1 MRLKTFHAKSMN
13 DAMDQ
18 VREELGPDAIIISI
32 DEGKSSVRITAALEA
47 GATPPPPETA
57 PAPEQTPLAYEA
69 SHTSGKSREFDK
81 GDIAAVM
88 AHHGIPFD
96 TASHFEGAINASNS
110 ASSLNEAF
118 SLALD
123 TNIRISPITD
133 AVTRPIILVG
143 PPGAGKTIC
152 AAKLT
157 ADALLH
163 ERDVTLISTDTVK
176 AGGIA
181 QLDHFAQLMKQT
193 VLTADTPE
201 ELSALL
207 KSKRSGL
214 TLIDSPGTNPFDMDE
229 LKTLLKFIRIIDAEP
244 VLVLPAGLDPDD
256 AQEIA
261 DVFSKM
267 GCQRF
272 IATRLDAARRYAS
285 VIMAARPGFLSLAA
299 YSRSPYIAD
308 GLENA
313 TPMKLAKLLTAL
325 PRRKTDVSG
334 FNSQSQN
341 TTANSPFPSQLDEN
355 Q

>member
-13 DAMDQ
+13 EAMDQ
-18 VREELGPDAIIISI
+18 VRDTLGPDAIIISI

-47 GATPPPPETA
+47 EATPTPPTDA
-57 PAPEQTPLAYEA
+57 PQPRQTPLAYEV
-69 SHTSGKSREFDK
+69 SHTTGRSREFDK
-81 GDIAAVM
+81 GDVAAVIS
-88 AHHGIPFD
+88 HHGIPFD
-96 TASHFEGAINASNS
+96 TASHFEEAIHASDS

-133 AVTRPIILVG
+133 AVSRPIMLVG

-157 ADALLH
+157 ADALLN
-163 ERDVTLISTDTVK
+163 EREVTLVSTDTVK

-201 ELSALL
+201 ELSAVLQ
-207 KSKRSGL
+207 KKRHSV

-229 LKTLLKFIRIIDAEP
+229 LKSLLKFIRCIDAEP
-244 VLVLPAGLDPDD
+244 VLVLPAGLVAED

-261 DVFSKM
+261 DIFAKM

-299 YSRSPYIAD
+299 YSRSPFIAD
-308 GLENA
+308 GLESA
-313 TPMKLAKLLTAL
+313 SSMKIAKLLTAL
-325 PRRKTDVSG
+325 PKRKPDALNINTNINDTTS
-334 FNSQSQN
+334 SQMDN
-341 TTANSPFPSQLDEN
+341 TP
-355 Q
+355 